1 MATVP
6 PQRTDLGLAA
16 PAAGAVA
23 PTAAVPLPPGMAVGA
38 YVIDQMLHQGTHGFV
53 YRASDRH
60 GEFWALKE
68 FFPRALALRMDDGS
82 MRARHAGDAISLS
95 VAREAFHDE
104 ALALSLLEQ
113 AGLVRVLDTLVAH
126 HTMFRVMPL
135 VPGENLERM
144 VAARATAPTV
154 RELRALIEGLLA
166 ALDALHA
173 AGLLHGHVTPQQML
187 VTVPPMQ
194 PLVTLLG
201 FGNVAREL
209 GALND
214 APWSA
219 PEVRHVV
226 REARIT
232 SAADLYSVAAC
243 AWFAATGQPPPSA
256 AERSQGLIWSI
267 REGLEVL
274 LDEPDDPPTLR
285 MGLVQALEAA
295 LAMAPEARP
304 QHVADMRRLL
314 AGDPNV
320 RLVSV
325 QPAPLWVGEMPDRDE
340 QRGAIEVISA
350 RAVSAPAAKPVG
362 QAPWSEARVSAP
374 RSDKAQARSAPPPRP
389 ATQERGRP
397 NFLGLLL
404 LGLGLAGV
412 LLWWNWQRAA
422 VSAPTATSTVTLTV
436 TPTSAAAEADAAPS
450 APPVAAPAPIP
461 SAATPPAA
469 APVAVPTRPTEAAA
483 VVAASPKAVK
493 PKPAAAKKRAAPVA
507 PRSACA
513 GRTQFALLYCLQDQ
527 CNQPGSGA
535 HPQCVELRSAGDI
548 R

>member
-1 MATVP
+1 
-6 PQRTDLGLAA
+6 
-16 PAAGAVA
+16 
-23 PTAAVPLPPGMAVGA
+23 
-38 YVIDQMLHQGTHGFV
+38 
-53 YRASDRH
+53 
-60 GEFWALKE
+60 
-68 FFPRALALRMDDGS
+68 
-82 MRARHAGDAISLS
+82 
-95 VAREAFHDE
+95 
-104 ALALSLLEQ
+104 
-113 AGLVRVLDTLVAH
+113 
-126 HTMFRVMPL
+126 
-135 VPGENLERM
+135 
-144 VAARATAPTV
+144 
-154 RELRALIEGLLA
+154 
-166 ALDALHA
+166 
-173 AGLLHGHVTPQQML
+173 ML
-187 VTVPPMQ
+187 VTAPPMQ

-304 QHVADMRRLL
+304 QHVDDMRRLL

-362 QAPWSEARVSAP
+362 PAPGSEARVSAP

-422 VSAPTATSTVTLTV
+422 VSAPTVTSTATSTV

-450 APPVAAPAPIP
+450 APPVAAPAAPTTASPRAAIAELPVADPPAPIP

-469 APVAVPTRPTEAAA
+469 APVAEPTRPTEAAA